1 MATSADELGMGE
13 LISERY
19 AKYNFVRAF
28 QHPVNQPPEAICVAC
43 YVAAALIALVVI
55 HKYFRPVIARG

>member
-1 MATSADELGMGE
+1 MVTSADELGMSE
-13 LISERY
+13 LMSDRY

-28 QHPVNQPPEAICVAC
+28 QHPANQPAEAICVAC
-43 YVAAALIALVVI
+43 YVAGALILLVLI